1 MSTEKRSLVAKLA
14 EVMAAVER
22 VPKRGRNEF
31 HRYDYA
37 TEADIV
43 ATVRGELAQRQV
55 MLIPAVQNHERHEL
69 RDTIDSKTG
78 KDKPRDP
85 LSVLHMTFT
94 FYDGESGES
103 IVMPWIGVGQ
113 DGGDKGVYK
122 AMTGGEK
129 YFLMKT
135 FLMPTGDDPETDGKR
150 EARKAERD
158 ADREALAQQ
167 RADAKA
173 EQTISQDER
182 RTLQRVALENGW
194 QTADVKKLIAAHGF
208 ASSAAITRDKYPLI
222 IDGLKHGAQIPFTP
236 AVGVVAPA
244 DAAVV

>member
-1 MSTEKRSLVAKLA
+1 MSTEKRSPVAKLA

-55 MLIPAVQNHERHEL
+55 MLIPAVQNHERHDITTKKNE
-69 RDTIDSKTG
+69 RG
-78 KDKPRDP
+78 DP
-85 LSVLHMTFT
+85 ITVLHMTFT
-94 FYDGESGES
+94 FYDGESAES

-208 ASSAAITRDKYPLI
+208 ASSSAITRDKYPLI